1 MSRPS
6 DIIVVGAGVV
16 GCAIAYELS
25 RRGASVEIL
34 DDRQAGMG
42 ATQASAGILAPYI
55 EAEEGSPLLP
65 LTVRSLGL
73 FETFVQCA
81 ASASG
86 LEVAFRRT
94 GTLDVALTPSAMARF
109 ERLAGWLRDQG
120 VSSDLL
126 DAQGVKAQEPL
137 LTDRIAGGLVIP
149 IHGYVAAHD
158 LTRALAAAA
167 RRHGARVLE
176 QGRVRRI
183 SQTGPDTVVTTDR
196 GPLVADAVVLAGGS
210 WSGQI
215 EIEGVQTALPVRPV
229 RGQLLHLAWSGSPLK
244 RVTWADHL
252 YMVPWDDGTLLVGAT
267 MEEAGFDERTTAA
280 GVHDL
285 LNAACALVPQA
296 RNAAFLSARAG
307 LRPATPDAVPVIGRS
322 LRMPTVTYATGHFR
336 NGVLLAPLTAQL
348 VADLILDDKLDPAL
362 EWTSPARFGDL

>member
-1 MSRPS
+1 M
-6 DIIVVGAGVV
+6 I
-16 GCAIAYELS
+16 GCAVAYELS

-55 EAEEGSPLLP
+55 EAEDGSPLLP

-73 FETFVQCA
+73 FDPFLQCVA
-81 ASASG
+81 ASSG
-86 LEVAFRRT
+86 LPIALKRT
-94 GTLDVALTPSAMARF
+94 GTLDVARTPETMARF
-109 ERLAGWLRDQG
+109 EQLSSWLARQG
-120 VSSDLL
+120 VSSQLL
-126 DAQGVKAQEPL
+126 DPRGVKGQEPL
-137 LTDRIAGGLVIP
+137 LADGMAGGLLIP
-149 IHGYVAAHD
+149 IHGYVAAHEF
-158 LTRALAAAA
+158 TRALAAAA
-167 RRHGARVLE
+167 RRHGACVLE

-183 SQTGPDTVVTTDR
+183 TQSGSATIVTTDR

-215 EIEGVQTALPVRPV
+215 ELEGVATALPVRPV
-229 RGQLLHLAWSGSPLK
+229 RGQLLHLSWSGSPLK

-285 LNAACALVPQA
+285 LKAACELVPHA
-296 RNAAFLSARAG
+296 RNAAFLGARAG
-307 LRPATPDAVPVIGRS
+307 LRPGTPDAIPIIGQS
-322 LRMPTVTYATGHFR
+322 SRMPSVTYATGHFR

-348 VADLILDDKLDPAL
+348 VADLILDGKSDPAL
-362 EWTSPARFGDL
+362 EWTRPARFGDL